1 MSLDKKHSINNILE
15 ENRLFPPPRE
25 FSQNANIKSL
35 KELQIL
41 KKEFKDN
48 PIKFW
53 EHYANLEIDWFQPF
67 STVLDQSNAPF
78 FEWFKEGKLNITYN
92 CLDRHIKNGLG
103 GKTAVIWEGEPGDH
117 KKFTYDQLLKEVC
130 KAANALRSLGV
141 KKGDL
146 VCIYM
151 PMIPEAMFAML
162 ACARIG
168 APHSVVFGG
177 FSSESLKDRLIDGDA
192 RFVITADGGF
202 RKDKVIELK
211 KAVDAAIESGADKIV
226 EKVIV
231 VERTKTNVTMK
242 SDRDFWWHELLREQN
257 DWCDPEIM
265 SSEDRLFILY
275 TSGSTGKPKGVVHT
289 TAGYNLWSHL
299 TFKWIFDIKDNDIY
313 WCTADVGWITGHSY
327 IVYGPLSNGATTLMY
342 EGVPRPSNLGAFWEV
357 IQKYKVSIFYTAP
370 TAIRSFMKTG
380 REIPDKYDLK
390 SLRILGTV
398 GEPINPEAW
407 IWYRNVIGNNNCPI
421 VDTWWQTETGGVM
434 ISPIPGAVATKP
446 GSATIPLP
454 GIEIEVVDKNG
465 EKVMENEGGYLIIKK
480 PWPGMMRTIHGNSDR
495 YIDSYWNYITFKDE
509 KYVYFAGDGAR
520 IDKDGYLWIM
530 GRVDDVISVS
540 GHRLG
545 TMEIESALVSHNA
558 VAEAAVVGKKD
569 DIKGESIV
577 AFISLEK
584 DVKNTIQ
591 LVNDL
596 KKHVV
601 NEIGIIAKPEK
612 IIISDAL
619 PKTRSGKI
627 MRRILRSLAEGE
639 KISGD
644 ISTLEDSSV
653 LEKLKEKT

>member
-1 MSLDKKHSINNILE
+1 MTLDKNNSINNILE
-15 ENRLFPPPRE
+15 EKRVFPPSKE
-25 FSQNANIKSL
+25 FAENSNIKSFE
-35 KELQIL
+35 ELLSL
-41 KKEFKDN
+41 KKQSLDN

-53 EHYANLEIDWFQPF
+53 ESFANSEIDWFEPF
-67 STVLDQSNAPF
+67 KTVLDSGNEPF
-78 FEWFKEGKLNITYN
+78 FKWFTEGKLNITYN

-103 GKTAVIWEGEPGDH
+103 NKNALIWEGEPGDDR
-117 KKFTYDQLLKEVC
+117 KYTYQELLKEVC
-130 KAANALRSLGV
+130 KAANALKGLGI

-151 PMIPEAMFAML
+151 PMIPEAMIAML

-177 FSSESLKDRLIDGDA
+177 FSSESLKDRLIDGNA

-211 KAVDAAIESGADKIV
+211 RAVDAAIQSGAYKVV

-231 VERTKTNVTMK
+231 VQRTKNSISMITE
-242 SDRDFWWHELLREQN
+242 RDFWWHELLKEQK
-257 DWCDPEIM
+257 DWCEPEIM
-265 SSEDRLFILY
+265 NSEDRLFILY

-299 TFKWIFDIKDNDIY
+299 TFKWIFDIKDDDIY

-342 EGVPRPSNLGAFWEV
+342 EGVPRSGNLGAFWEV

-370 TAIRSFMKTG
+370 TAIRSFMKSG
-380 REIPDKYDLK
+380 REIPDQYNLK
-390 SLRILGTV
+390 SLRLLGTV

-407 IWYRNVIGNNNCPI
+407 MWYRDVIGNNKCPI

-434 ISPIPGAVATKP
+434 ISPLPGAVATKP
-446 GSATIPLP
+446 GSATFSLP
-454 GIEIEVVDKNG
+454 GIEVEVVDKNG
-465 EKVMENEGGYLIIKK
+465 EKVMENEGGYLIVKK
-480 PWPGMMRTIHGNSDR
+480 PWPGMMRTIHGNSQR
-495 YIDSYWNYITFKDE
+495 YLDSYWNFISFRDE
-509 KYVYFAGDGAR
+509 KNVYFSGDGAR
-520 IDKDGYLWIM
+520 IDKEGYIWIM

-545 TMEIESALVSHNA
+545 TMEIESALVSHKS

-569 DIKGESIV
+569 DLKGEVIV
-577 AFISLEK
+577 AFLSLEK
-584 DVKNTIQ
+584 DVESSSEI
-591 LVNDL
+591 VEDL

-612 IIISDAL
+612 IIISDSL

-653 LEKLKEKT
+653 LEKLKEIS